1 MEPAREVEQI
11 PFNVLHELDAH
22 AFLSPVLLAAVSKH
36 MLMMLVDP
44 FTASYTY
51 RLPGGSLRRCGLF
64 LDIFIHMA
72 KCIYLFIYQ
81 SDHQQE
87 CPTYR

>member
-1 MEPAREVEQI
+1 MEQI

-44 FTASYTY
+44 FAASYTACPAAAY
-51 RLPGGSLRRCGLF
+51 DAVVCSS
-64 LDIFIHMA
+64 IYSFIWQNVF
-72 KCIYLFIYQ
+72 IYLFIYQ